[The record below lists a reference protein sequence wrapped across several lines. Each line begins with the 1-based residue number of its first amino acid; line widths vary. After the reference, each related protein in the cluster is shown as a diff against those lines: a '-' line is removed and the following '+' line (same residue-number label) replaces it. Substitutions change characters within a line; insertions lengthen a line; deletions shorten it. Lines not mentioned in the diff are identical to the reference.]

1 MVFKEEKTS
10 LHCILWRFFCRMH
23 WGGLLMKLRTIHVSK
38 CKVSM
43 VKLEVF
49 QPSPESVQ
57 VQFSL
62 KFSWLIHFAASEVE
76 TRMKK
81 KSDKIPLRVSIRK
94 TLTDFAENTTIHG
107 IGYIFNTFLP
117 FIERCLWTVA
127 FGFFACL
134 AIYLSAK
141 AAVEWQSDPVITTV
155 KSTGRNK
162 L

>member
-1 MVFKEEKTS
+1 MQGFLGKTRS
-10 LHCILWRFFCRMH
+10 
-23 WGGLLMKLRTIHVSK
+23 VST
-38 CKVSM
+38 
-43 VKLEVF
+43 
-49 QPSPESVQ
+49 
-57 VQFSL
+57 FSWFSSTSIFP
-62 KFSWLIHFAASEVE
+62 KISWLIHSAASKVE
-76 TRMKK
+76 TRMRK

-107 IGYIFNTFLP
+107 IGYIFNTLLP

-162 L
+162 LVFFIRLLKV